1 MPNRKNH
8 QKYTAY
14 RRQVRRQQTAN
25 RNPSRE
31 GQLRAVAHRLG
42 MDFIEQE
49 EYSITREVS
58 DFELFRKG
66 RNRLASN
73 IMQKQDEWMEDRIKV
88 FDYQFET
95 GTNKSRRV
103 VAQTV
108 FLMRSKNLGLPQFVM
123 KPETIFHK
131 LANYFGRQDIDFE
144 RFPKF
149 SGNYLLQGEDEEY
162 IRFKMSDEILHF
174 FSRERGWHMEGVNYY
189 LILYKEN
196 HRLKANSISQL
207 YERGM
212 GLFNLLKDKPLE
224 L

>member
-1 MPNRKNH
+1 MSK
-8 QKYTAY
+8 QKFTAY
-14 RRQVRRQQTAN
+14 RNQRNRKQTKN
-25 RNPSRE
+25 HNPSRE
-31 GQLRAVAHRLG
+31 GQLRAIAHRLK
-42 MDFIEQE
+42 MDFIVQE
-49 EYSITREVS
+49 EYSVTREVS
-58 DFELFRKG
+58 DFELFRQGK
-66 RNRLASN
+66 NRLAYN
-73 IMQKQDEWMEDRIKV
+73 IMQKQDEWMEDRIKI

-95 GTNKSRRV
+95 GHSNSRRT

-131 LANYFGRQDIDFE
+131 LGNYFGQQDIDFE

-149 SGNYLLQGEDEEY
+149 SGNYLLQGDDEEY
-162 IRFKMSDEILHF
+162 IRFKMTDEILHF

-196 HRLKANSISQL
+196 HRLKANSIPQL

-212 GLFNLLKDKPLE
+212 GLFNILKDEKFE

>member
-1 MPNRKNH
+1 MS
-8 QKYTAY
+8 QKKYSAY
-14 RRQVRRQQTAN
+14 RRQVYRQQKN
-25 RNPSRE
+25 RKNPSRE

-42 MDFIEQE
+42 MDFIEEE
-49 EYSITREVS
+49 EYSVTREVS

-66 RNRLASN
+66 RNRLAYN
-73 IMQKQDEWMEDRIKV
+73 ILHKQDEWMEDRIKI

-95 GTNKSRRV
+95 GRRNQRRI

-131 LANYFGRQDIDFE
+131 IASYFGRQDIDFE
-144 RFPKF
+144 QFPKF

-162 IRFKMSDEILHF
+162 IRFKMTDDILHF
-174 FSRERGWHMEGVNYY
+174 FSQERGWHMEGVNYY

-196 HRLKANSISQL
+196 HRLRASSIPQL

-212 GLFNLLKDKPLE
+212 GLFNILKDQKTIS
-224 L
+224 

>member
-1 MPNRKNH
+1 MSK
-8 QKYTAY
+8 QKFTAY
-14 RRQVRRQQTAN
+14 RNQRNRNQT
-25 RNPSRE
+25 RHHNPSRE
-31 GQLRAVAHRLG
+31 GQLRAVAHRLK

-49 EYSITREVS
+49 EYSVTREVS

-66 RNRLASN
+66 KNRLASN
-73 IMQKQDEWMEDRIKV
+73 IMHKEDEWAEDRIKI

-95 GTNKSRRV
+95 GHRDSRRI

-108 FLMRSKNLGLPQFVM
+108 FLLRSKKLGLPQFVM

-131 LANYFGRQDIDFE
+131 LGSYFGQQDIDFD

-149 SGNYLLQGEDEEY
+149 SGNYLLRGEDEEY
-162 IRFKMSDEILHF
+162 IRFKMTDEILHF

-196 HRLKANSISQL
+196 HRLKANSIPQL

-212 GLFNLLKDKPLE
+212 GLFNILKDEKFE

>member
-1 MPNRKNH
+1 MSK
-8 QKYTAY
+8 QKYSAH
-14 RRQVRRQQTAN
+14 RRQVYRQQKN
-25 RNPSRE
+25 KQNPSRE

-49 EYSITREVS
+49 DYSVTREVS

-66 RNRLASN
+66 RNRLALN
-73 IMQKQDEWMEDRIKV
+73 IMHKQDEWMQNNIKI

-95 GTNKSRRV
+95 GHRDQRRI

-108 FLMRSKNLGLPQFVM
+108 FLMKSKDLGLPQFVM
-123 KPETIFHK
+123 KPESIWHK
-131 LANYFGRQDIDFE
+131 ITSYFGKQDIDFD

-196 HRLKANSISQL
+196 HRLRANSVSQL

-212 GLFNLLKDKPLE
+212 GLFNLLKDEEFKLG
-224 L
+224 

>member
-1 MPNRKNH
+1 MSK
-8 QKYTAY
+8 QKFTAY
-14 RRQVRRQQTAN
+14 RNQRNRQQTKN

-31 GQLRAVAHRLG
+31 GQLRAIAHRLK
-42 MDFIEQE
+42 MDFVEQE
-49 EYSITREVS
+49 EYSVIREVS

-66 RNRLASN
+66 KDRIAYN
-73 IMQKQDEWMEDRIKV
+73 IMQKQDEWMEDRIKI
-88 FDYQFET
+88 FDYQYET
-95 GTNKSRRV
+95 GHSNSRRT

-123 KPETIFHK
+123 KPETIFNK
-131 LANYFGRQDIDFE
+131 LGNYFGMQQDIDFE

-162 IRFKMSDEILHF
+162 IRFKMTDEILHF
-174 FSRERGWHMEGVNYY
+174 FSRERGWHLEGVNYY

-196 HRLKANSISQL
+196 HRLKANSIPQL

-212 GLFNLLKDKPLE
+212 GLFNILKEEKSRS
-224 L
+224 

>member
-1 MPNRKNH
+1 MSKS
-8 QKYTAY
+8 KYTAY
-14 RRQVRRQQTAN
+14 RHNRNRKQSAN
-25 RNPSRE
+25 HNPSRE
-31 GQLRAVAHRLG
+31 GQLRAIAHRLG

-49 EYSITREVS
+49 EYSVTREVS

-66 RNRLASN
+66 RNKLASN
-73 IMQKQDEWMEDRIKV
+73 IMHKQDEWMENNIKI

-95 GTNKSRRV
+95 GHRNERRT

-108 FLMRSKNLGLPQFVM
+108 FLIKSKDLGLPQFLM
-123 KPETIFHK
+123 KPESIWHK
-131 LANYFGRQDIDFE
+131 ITSYFGAQDIDFE

-162 IRFKMSDEILHF
+162 IRYKMSNEVLHF
-174 FSRERGWHMEGVNYY
+174 FSKERGWHMEGVNYY

-196 HRLKANSISQL
+196 HRLKANSVAQL

-212 GLFNLLKDKPLE
+212 GLVNLMKDKE
-224 L
+224 FKI

>member
-1 MPNRKNH
+1 
-8 QKYTAY
+8 
-14 RRQVRRQQTAN
+14 
-25 RNPSRE
+25 
-31 GQLRAVAHRLG
+31 
-42 MDFIEQE
+42 MDFIEFE
-49 EYSITREVS
+49 EYSVTREVS

-73 IMQKQDEWMEDRIKV
+73 IMQKQDEWMENNIKI

-95 GTNKSRRV
+95 GHSNQRRT

-108 FLMRSKNLGLPQFVM
+108 FLIRSKKLGLPQFVM
-123 KPETIFHK
+123 KPESFFDKI
-131 LANYFGRQDIDFE
+131 ASYFGRQDIDFE

-149 SGNYLLQGEDEEY
+149 SGQYLLQGEDEEY

-196 HRLKANSISQL
+196 HRLRANSISQL

-212 GLFNLLKDKPLE
+212 GLFNLLKDEDFKL
-224 L
+224 

>member
-1 MPNRKNH
+1 MSK
-8 QKYTAY
+8 QKYSAH
-14 RRQVRRQQTAN
+14 RRQVYRQQTAN
-25 RNPSRE
+25 HNPSRE

-42 MDFIEQE
+42 MDFVEQE
-49 EYSITREVS
+49 EYSVTREVS

-66 RNRLASN
+66 KNRLATN
-73 IMQKQDEWMEDRIKV
+73 IMQKQDEWMEDRIKI

-95 GTNKSRRV
+95 GHSKDRRI

-123 KPETIFHK
+123 KPETLFHK
-131 LANYFGRQDIDFE
+131 LAHYFGKQDIDFE

-162 IRFKMSDEILHF
+162 IRFKMTDEILHF

-196 HRLKANSISQL
+196 HRLRANSVAQL

-212 GLFNLLKDKPLE
+212 GLFNLLKDKPME

>member
-1 MPNRKNH
+1 MSK
-8 QKYTAY
+8 QKFTSF
-14 RRQVRRQQTAN
+14 RRQRNRNQTTN

-42 MDFIEQE
+42 MDFTVFQ
-49 EYSITREVS
+49 EYSVTREVA

-66 RNRLASN
+66 KNRVSYHL
-73 IMQKQDEWMEDRIKV
+73 MEKQDEWMENNIKI

-95 GTNKSRRV
+95 GTAKSRRT

-108 FLMRSKNLGLPQFVM
+108 FLMKSKDLGLPQFVM
-123 KPETIFHK
+123 KPETFLHK
-131 LANYFGRQDIDFE
+131 IASYFGKQDIDFE

-162 IRFKMSDEILHF
+162 IRFKMNDDILHF
-174 FSRERGWHMEGVNYY
+174 FSRERGWHMEGINYY

-196 HRLKANSISQL
+196 HRLKPSSVRQL

-212 GLFNLLKDKPLE
+212 GLFELLKDKPFL
-224 L
+224 